1 MTRIVQRTAVSPNS
15 LHRLRYV
22 KNKVLGFSIE
32 QIAKEEKVKEEN
44 ILRSISLVE
53 SYYAMNTME
62 ELRAS
67 QVEVVLFNAELEKA
81 ALCSALQAETKIFHE
96 KTGKLISREPNY
108 DVRLKG
114 VEMLVEIGKNLITAD
129 ARSNAPSNN
138 TQVNV
143 NVAGGSTVGVATFED
158 RLREVRKKREALPAP
173 PLENVIEAEIEE
185 LRPNWEGPL
194 EQGSSQG

>member
-1 MTRIVQRTAVSPNS
+1 VTRIVQRTAVSPNS

-22 KNKVLGFSIE
+22 KNKVLGLSIE

-158 RLREVRKKREALPAP
+158 RLREVRKKREALPTP